1 MDEQIDK
8 LVDKLGISIEEA
20 KQLIADDK
28 AIDQGADLFPQTA
41 EQKKVSKK
49 MTITGTRKTTVYDFK
64 NKQRKPDEEKEDI
77 VAKIAE
83 FVAET
88 FGDSE
93 ITNKS
98 RQIAFNIGEN
108 RYELTLTRKRK

>member
-64 NKQRKPDEEKEDI
+64 NRQRKPDEEKEDI
-77 VAKIAE
+77 CLKAAVEGFRECYPPEQPKRIA
-83 FVAET
+83 AEQRLK
-88 FGDSE
+88 E
-93 ITNKS
+93 
-98 RQIAFNIGEN
+98 RQGE
-108 RYELTLTRKRK
+108 

>member
-28 AIDQGADLFPQTA
+28 AIDHDVDLFPLTA

-64 NKQRKPDEEKEDI
+64 NKPRKPDEEKEDM